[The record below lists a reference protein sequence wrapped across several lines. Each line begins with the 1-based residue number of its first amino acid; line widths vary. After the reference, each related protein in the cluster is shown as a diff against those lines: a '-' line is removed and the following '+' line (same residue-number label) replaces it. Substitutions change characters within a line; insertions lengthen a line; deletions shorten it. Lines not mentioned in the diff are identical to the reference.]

1 MKKIDK
7 IMIGTHNGGKFKEI
21 CDLLPRNVIKVSPQ
35 DLNLSSP
42 EEKGETFKEN
52 SKIKAKYFSEKSN
65 LVVISDDS
73 GLVIHL
79 LSGAPGI
86 LSSRWAGPK
95 NDFNIAI
102 KKVYEELKKIKF
114 HWNKD
119 EKVYAEFVSCLTLYW
134 PDGKYVSDTGTVKG
148 QISEIKKGKYG
159 FGYDPI
165 FIPQG
170 YKKTFGELDPQKKL
184 EIDHGSKA
192 FIKISNFFI

>member
-21 CDLLPRNVIKVSPQ
+21 YDLLPRNVIKVSPQ

-73 GLVIHL
+73 GLVINL

-102 KKVYEELKKIKF
+102 KKVYEELKKEIDNRDDKAWIKIYIMF
-114 HWNKD
+114 N
-119 EKVYAEFVSCLTLYW
+119 
-134 PDGKYVSDTGTVKG
+134 TVLARW
-148 QISEIKKGKYG
+148 EIC
-159 FGYDPI
+159 FGYW
-165 FIPQG
+165 
-170 YKKTFGELDPQKKL
+170 
-184 EIDHGSKA
+184 
-192 FIKISNFFI
+192 NR